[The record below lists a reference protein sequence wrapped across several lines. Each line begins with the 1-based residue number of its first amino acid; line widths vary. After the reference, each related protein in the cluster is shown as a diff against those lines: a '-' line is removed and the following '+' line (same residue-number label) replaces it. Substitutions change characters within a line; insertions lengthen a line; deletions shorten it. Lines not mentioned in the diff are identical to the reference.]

1 MDYTSLFYWL
11 VVADNA
17 KTLFIW
23 GIIIFTVMA
32 IVSSIAYLVSSR
44 DANYYFNRD
53 GEREKQTRDITLSR
67 KWMFWAYPLMFFWW
81 SLYVFT
87 PSKKDSLLIVA
98 GGGTLNYLT
107 TDSTAKQI
115 PHELTNFVVTELKNM
130 AKDNEI
136 DLNIKSQKEK
146 ILNEAKEMTSEQI
159 LTKIKTDSTFKKV
172 ILEQ

>member
-1 MDYTSLFYWL
+1 
-11 VVADNA
+11 
-17 KTLFIW
+17 
-23 GIIIFTVMA
+23 
-32 IVSSIAYLVSSR
+32 
-44 DANYYFNRD
+44 
-53 GEREKQTRDITLSR
+53 
-67 KWMFWAYPLMFFWW
+67 MFWAYPLMFFWW

-98 GGGTLNYLT
+98 GGGALNYLT

-146 ILNEAKEMTSEQI
+146 ILN
-159 LTKIKTDSTFKKV
+159 KIKTDSTFKKV
-172 ILEQ
+172 ILEQYFLIQNFFAYLLYEKF

>member
-23 GIIIFTVMA
+23 GLVIFGIAAVVSTICL
-32 IVSSIAYLVSSR
+32 IVSICSDSYYGS
-44 DANYYFNRD
+44 DAD
-53 GEREKQTRDITLSR
+53 EKRAKDVRMS
-67 KWMFWAYPLMFFWW
+67 KNWMWW
-81 SLYVFT
+81 SYPFVFMWAALYVFT

-98 GGGTLNYLT
+98 GGGALNYLT

-146 ILNEAKEMTSEQI
+146 ILNEAKTMTSEQI
-159 LTKIKTDSTFKKV
+159 LNKIKTDSTFKKV

>member
-17 KTLFIW
+17 KTLFIA
-23 GIIIFTVMA
+23 GIVVFTIIAIAASIAF
-32 IVSSIAYLVSSR
+32 IVSSRA
-44 DANYYFNRD
+44 ANYYGND
-53 GEREKQTRDITLSR
+53 IENGKQDRDIKSSR
-67 KWMFWAYPLMFFWW
+67 RWCFWSFPFLILFWA
-81 SLYVFT
+81 LYVFT

-98 GGGTLNYLT
+98 GGGALNYLT

-146 ILNEAKEMTSEQI
+146 ILNEAKTMTSEQI
-159 LTKIKTDSTFKKV
+159 LNKIKTDSTFKKV